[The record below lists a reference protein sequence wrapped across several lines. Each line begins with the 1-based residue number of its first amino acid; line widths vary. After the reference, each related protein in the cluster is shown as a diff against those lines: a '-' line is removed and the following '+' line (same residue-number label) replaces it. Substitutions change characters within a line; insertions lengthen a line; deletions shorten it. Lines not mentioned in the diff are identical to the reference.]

1 MGRQPGKLPVSR
13 VLSAVHP
20 VLHTPIGACI
30 AIGVLAGLPLI
41 YYAGAGTIA
50 IGATGMIYLSYILGN
65 VAILLARLKGWP
77 REKAPFSLGQ
87 WGLVVNIL
95 GLVWG
100 VAMEINFLW
109 PRNASV
115 GGQNPPLSALP
126 NITIGSPVGNIPVF
140 EFTLGLILL
149 VGVIYWAI
157 AQRKAPDTTVAPA
170 GARA

>member
-1 MGRQPGKLPVSR
+1 
-13 VLSAVHP
+13 
-20 VLHTPIGACI
+20 
-30 AIGVLAGLPLI
+30 
-41 YYAGAGTIA
+41 
-50 IGATGMIYLSYILGN
+50 
-65 VAILLARLKGWP
+65 
-77 REKAPFSLGQ
+77 
-87 WGLVVNIL
+87 
-95 GLVWG
+95 
-100 VAMEINFLW
+100 MEINFLW